1 MESKHN
7 VNCWDQKEY
16 IGLGL
21 AAYSYLDNIRYGNT
35 SNLERYIE
43 NQDFTDEKELESN
56 KIRIVDEVQ
65 TLEDRKKEYMMLGL
79 RKIKGVKISKFKEKF
94 GENPIYIFRNELEKL
109 VKENLLI
116 VDGDNIFLSN
126 KGLDLANLVFEEF
139 I

>member
-1 MESKHN
+1 
-7 VNCWDQKEY
+7 
-16 IGLGL
+16 
-21 AAYSYLDNIRYGNT
+21 
-35 SNLERYIE
+35 
-43 NQDFTDEKELESN
+43 
-56 KIRIVDEVQ
+56 
-65 TLEDRKKEYMMLGL
+65 MLGL

-94 GENPIYIFRNELEKL
+94 GENPVYIFRNELEKL

>member
-7 VNCWDQKEY
+7 MNCWGQKEY
-16 IGLGL
+16 IGLGI

-35 SNLERYIE
+35 SNLDKYIE
-43 NQDFTDEKELESN
+43 NKDFTNEQELEGK

-65 TLEDRKKEYMMLGL
+65 NLDDRKKEYMMLGL

-109 VKENLLI
+109 VKENLI
-116 VDGDNIFLSN
+116 VVDGDDIFLSN
-126 KGLDLANLVFEEF
+126 KGLDLANLVFKEF

>member
-7 VNCWDQKEY
+7 VNCWEQKEY

-65 TLEDRKKEYMMLGL
+65 T
-79 RKIKGVKISKFKEKF
+79 
-94 GENPIYIFRNELEKL
+94 
-109 VKENLLI
+109 
-116 VDGDNIFLSN
+116 
-126 KGLDLANLVFEEF
+126 
-139 I
+139 

>member
-1 MESKHN
+1 
-7 VNCWDQKEY
+7 
-16 IGLGL
+16 
-21 AAYSYLDNIRYGNT
+21 
-35 SNLERYIE
+35 
-43 NQDFTDEKELESN
+43 
-56 KIRIVDEVQ
+56 
-65 TLEDRKKEYMMLGL
+65 MMLGL

>member
-1 MESKHN
+1 
-7 VNCWDQKEY
+7 
-16 IGLGL
+16 
-21 AAYSYLDNIRYGNT
+21 
-35 SNLERYIE
+35 
-43 NQDFTDEKELESN
+43 
-56 KIRIVDEVQ
+56 
-65 TLEDRKKEYMMLGL
+65 MLGL

>member
-1 MESKHN
+1 
-7 VNCWDQKEY
+7 
-16 IGLGL
+16 
-21 AAYSYLDNIRYGNT
+21 RYGNT

-56 KIRIVDEVQ
+56 KIRIVYEVQ